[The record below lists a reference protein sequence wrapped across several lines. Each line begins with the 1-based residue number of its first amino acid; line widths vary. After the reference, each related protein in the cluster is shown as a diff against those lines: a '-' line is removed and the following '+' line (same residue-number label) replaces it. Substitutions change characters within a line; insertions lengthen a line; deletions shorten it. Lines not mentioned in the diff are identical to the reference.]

1 MVIVNVTPKYL
12 REKIER
18 VALDLVKLENE
29 TFSLAAL
36 KLLVTCMYMGEFG
49 SFASHK
55 MTVEIYCFVYP
66 DRFCSTIGDH
76 GIVEWHRS
84 GRPRSD
90 IAFNG
95 KD

>member
-49 SFASHK
+49 SKRHEK
-55 MTVEIYCFVYP
+55 MTMKFHSF
-66 DRFCSTIGDH
+66 DRLNRFCRTTGDH
-76 GIVEWHRS
+76 RTVKWHRS
-84 GRPRSD
+84 G
-90 IAFNG
+90 
-95 KD
+95 